1 MTQTPTAPA
10 YLCRHAE
17 FHPDPSVMRLQ
28 EQAGIARVSTPFGR
42 DAWLVTRYA
51 DVRLVLSDARRFSI
65 VMPFDFSRR
74 LANENMT
81 DEDIVRERAG
91 DLLSQDPPEHTRL
104 RRLLAPAFTMRQ
116 VRRLQPWI
124 ERIVEDH
131 LDRMQRAG
139 PPADLVQAFALPIPS
154 LVICELLGVPD
165 EDRTRFQR
173 LASRPLDLS
182 LPPDERT
189 ASFRQVRAY
198 MADLATRP
206 RPGAG
211 EGMLGILAHQ
221 HGDELTTDE
230 LAAIGH
236 LMLLAGY
243 ETTANM
249 LALGPLAL
257 LRHPEQ
263 LRLLQDRP
271 EHVDAAVEELLRWL
285 AIVNAATARVTTET
299 VELAGQRIEAGDMV
313 LTSLS
318 AANRDP
324 ALVTDPESLDL
335 TRGQIGH
342 VAFGHGVHHCL
353 GAPLARAELRIALP
367 ALLRRFPRLRLADP
381 ATEVRLRPFGL
392 VHGVTALP
400 VAW

>member
-1 MTQTPTAPA
+1 MTEAPTSPA

-28 EQAGIARVSTPFGR
+28 QHAGIARVSTPFGY

-51 DVRLVLSDARRFSI
+51 DVREVLSDARRFSI
-65 VMPFDFSRR
+65 VKPFDFSRR
-74 LANENMT
+74 LANEPMT
-81 DEDIVRERAG
+81 DEDITRERAG
-91 DLLSQDPPEHTRL
+91 DLMSQDPPEHTRL
-104 RRLLAPAFTMRQ
+104 RRMLAPAFTTRQ

-124 ERIVEDH
+124 ERVVEDH
-131 LDRMQRAG
+131 LDRMERAG

-154 LVICELLGVPD
+154 RVICELLGVPD
-165 EDRTRFQR
+165 EDRERFQR

-182 LPPDERT
+182 LPADERT

-198 MADLATRP
+198 MAELATR
-206 RPGAG
+206 AG
-211 EGMLGILAHQ
+211 EGMLGTLAHE
-221 HGDELTTDE
+221 HDDLTTDE

-249 LALGPLAL
+249 LALGTLAL

-263 LRLLQDRP
+263 LRIMRDRT
-271 EHVDAAVEELLRWL
+271 ERVDAAAEELLRWL
-285 AIVNAATARVTTET
+285 SIVNAATPRITTEA
-299 VELAGQRIEAGDMV
+299 VQLAGRRIEAGEMV

-324 ALVTDPESLDL
+324 ALIADPEILDL
-335 TRGQIGH
+335 SRGEAGH

-353 GAPLARAELRIALP
+353 GAPLARVELRIALP

-381 ATEVRLRPFGL
+381 AAEVRLRPFGV